1 MGGYDVKKNEACFR
15 AAWKNVVALCV
26 FLWEE
31 DGLTEKEIIGHAEG
45 HGQGIASNHAD
56 PLHWFPKH
64 GESMDTFRA
73 TVKKALEGDKKAS
86 LFPITNTLSCSNRCL
101 FSISQCRGS
110 ACQSKEGR
118 LF

>member
-64 GESMDTFRA
+64 GESMGNSTTGLTQWFFLISVLCNLHLGNLHFYRKLLYLYA
-73 TVKKALEGDKKAS
+73 KNKENRTPKKA
-86 LFPITNTLSCSNRCL
+86 
-101 FSISQCRGS
+101 
-110 ACQSKEGR
+110 
-118 LF
+118 